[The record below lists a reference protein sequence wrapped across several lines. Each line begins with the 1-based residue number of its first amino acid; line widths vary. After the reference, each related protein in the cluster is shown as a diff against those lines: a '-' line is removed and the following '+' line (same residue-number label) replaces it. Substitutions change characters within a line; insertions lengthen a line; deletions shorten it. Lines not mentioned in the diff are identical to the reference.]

1 MMLYKNGIEFGSI
14 YHNNEVIAIVYHNGK
29 IVWQGIRSCFGGG
42 LWQND
47 KPWLE
52 DEAWKN

>member
-1 MMLYKNGIEFGSI
+1 MLYRNEVEYESI
-14 YHNNEVIAIVYHNGK
+14 YHRKTAIVTVYHNGA

-47 KPWLE
+47 KPWLN
-52 DEAWKN
+52 DDAWKN